1 MADKAIEDALAMY
14 LTTPANVVDSPKPV
28 DADLLKALQGYM
40 VESEPALVIGG
51 KKKDGKALSNTDDES
66 VLGGIGKNV
75 GTALIRGLSDI
86 PGTVGNIGQF
96 GDYLLSR
103 GESAL
108 TGKSM
113 DEVGAKHAATLAAV
127 KAAQTPVGKLAS
139 AIDPM
144 NVLPTGDTVAKPFL
158 DRLGAYEPQSVAGN
172 MLAGGIR
179 AAAGSIGPGVV
190 RAAPG
195 VPGLIPQA
203 VNVLGVQ
210 APTAGLLGATGQGV
224 ADVTGDPLLGMAAT
238 LAPAGIAKAAATGRN
253 SLMGRVSPET
263 AELAAT
269 ARNQYGIPVNAGQMA
284 ESKFARLLEDVS
296 SRLPFSGGPRDTA
309 RQLSAFNRA
318 VGETF
323 GEPAATRITPEV
335 MARARD
341 RIGSDFETVAHNTR
355 IIPDQ
360 QLIND
365 FAQAVRGTQL
375 GATAAEP
382 RIRANIQEIGSRI
395 QRNNGVIDG
404 RTYQDLTR
412 TGGNRAGAGLITRLT
427 QDPDPTVRDAG
438 YALRN
443 ALDDALTRHAP
454 PDMRDLLTQARGQW
468 KNLRTVEDLAA
479 KAHDGNLSP
488 ALLQGRVNAK
498 NKGTHGAA
506 YGGGGDLAE
515 LGQIGQQFLK
525 APPNS
530 MTAERSMIMSL
541 LGTVGGMGTAMAT
554 GDLKNAAYIPAAVAG
569 GILAGRTAGRTLRSD
584 ATTNAL
590 IARSLGLPTPATI
603 ANPLLRSALPANPN
617 LLLPRPVQE

>member
-1 MADKAIEDALAMY
+1 MADKAIEDALMMY
-14 LTTPANVVDSPKPV
+14 LGAPANVVDSPKPV
-28 DADLLKALQGYM
+28 DADLLKALSQYTTLP
-40 VESEPALVIGG
+40 EAALVIGG
-51 KKKDGKALSNTDDES
+51 KKKDARALANSDDES
-66 VLGGIGKNV
+66 ILGGIGKNI

-103 GESAL
+103 GESAI
-108 TGKSM
+108 TGKSLE
-113 DEVGAKHAATLAAV
+113 DVNARHANVLQQV
-127 KAAQTPVGKLAS
+127 KAAQTPIGTLAN
-139 AIDPM
+139 AINPM
-144 NVLPTGDTVAKPFL
+144 NVLPTGDKVASYPL
-158 DRLGAYEPQSVAGN
+158 AVTGAYEPQSVGAN

-179 AAAGSIGPGVV
+179 AAAGSLGPGVM

-195 VPGLIPQA
+195 VPGFVPQA
-203 VNVLGVQ
+203 VNVLAAQ
-210 APTAGLLGATGQGV
+210 APVAGALGAVGQGV

-238 LAPAGIAKAAATGRN
+238 LAPAGAAKLAATGRN
-253 SLMGRVSPET
+253 ALMGTVTPET
-263 AELAAT
+263 AQLAAT

-309 RQLSAFNRA
+309 RQLTAFNRA

-341 RIGSDFETVAHNTR
+341 RIGQDFETVAHNTR

-360 QLIND
+360 QLVND

-375 GATAAEP
+375 GATTAEP
-382 RIRANIQEIGSRI
+382 RIRNNIQEIASRI
-395 QRNNGVIDG
+395 QRNGGVIDG

-427 QDPDPTVRDAG
+427 QDTDPTIRDAG

-454 PDMRDLLTQARGQW
+454 ADMRDLLTQARGQW
-468 KNLRTVEDLAA
+468 KNLRTIEDIAA
-479 KAHDGNLSP
+479 KAQDGNLSP

-530 MTAERSMIMSL
+530 MTADRSMIMSL